1 MVEAAPAMHHQ
12 ASATTKEVE
21 EAPAGATEEVE
32 AAPAGAT
39 EEVEVAP
46 KKGGARKEDR
56 EREQEKY

>member
-1 MVEAAPAMHHQ
+1 M
-12 ASATTKEVE
+12 E